1 MEEAEVVIPISTEPI
16 EINTPTNSH
25 KRSNRNSLLEP
36 LRLCASLWVMYYHG
50 YSLITKTSAF
60 GNGRIAVDFFF
71 ILSGFFFL
79 NSFKKHVENKQG
91 GVLAFIWQR
100 FKPLFPTTAICL
112 IFSLLYFFHNGMD
125 GSFYGYLW
133 YVPRLMDT
141 LLIYFLLRKYIKN
154 DKIFYIVVAII
165 SATCYALILT
175 YVTRGGIF
183 RGLAGIGMGILISLI
198 PKIKFKRSNLFCLIV
213 FLCIFA
219 SIAIMAYFSVP
230 KYIQD
235 PICLL
240 GLFPAIIYF
249 ANNVKFSS
257 KIVNVICEI
266 SFGLYAYQ
274 TVPRYSQKVLNIPD
288 GWEMAL
294 LVISLATID
303 LVVKKSIEQKKK
315 AIATPNCDRKA
326 NVGKI

>member
-1 MEEAEVVIPISTEPI
+1 MEETKIITPVITETIEHSIPI
-16 EINTPTNSH
+16 NTQ
-25 KRSNRNSLLEP
+25 KRSTRNSLLEI

-79 NSFKKHVENKQG
+79 NSYKKHIKNKQG
-91 GVLAFIWQR
+91 VLTFIWQR
-100 FKPLFPTTAICL
+100 FKPLLPTTAICI
-112 IFSLLYFFHNGMD
+112 IFSLLYFFHNGMS

-141 LLIYFLLRKYIKN
+141 LLIYYLLRKYIKN
-154 DKIFYIVVAII
+154 DKIFYTIVAII

-175 YVTRGGIF
+175 YVVNAGIF

-198 PKIKFKRSNLFCLIV
+198 PKINFKRSNLFCLII
-213 FLCIFA
+213 FLSIFA
-219 SIAIMAYFSVP
+219 GITIMAYFSVP
-230 KYIQD
+230 KYILD

-249 ANNVKFSS
+249 SNNVNFSS
-257 KIVNVICEI
+257 KIVNGICEI

-274 TVPRYSQKVLNIPD
+274 TVPRYLQIVLNIPD
-288 GWEMAL
+288 CWELAL
-294 LVISLATID
+294 LVISLASID
-303 LVVKKSIEQKKK
+303 LIVKKLIRRKKNEIAPPKDDK
-315 AIATPNCDRKA
+315 AKA
-326 NVGKI
+326 